1 MARQRAARAM
11 RLGFV
16 LAIIVPMAGLGSCTA
31 PVTVVERGRAVEHH
45 FGNVR
50 VIRPPSEGAFYALGT
65 ETFGIRIE
73 NGLAI
78 GYLESSRIVVPL
90 DCRLVAIVRTREQ
103 FGHLVDTFKGLGRD
117 QLCVTVSP
125 SS

>member
-1 MARQRAARAM
+1 MH
-11 RLGFV
+11 LGFV
-16 LAIIVPMAGLGSCTA
+16 LAIIVPIAGLGSCTA
-31 PVTVVERGRAVEHH
+31 PVTVDEQGRAVEHH
-45 FGNVR
+45 FGYVR
-50 VIRPPSEGAFYALGT
+50 VIRPPTDGAFYALGT
-65 ETFGIRIE
+65 ETLGIRVE
-73 NGLAI
+73 NGVAV

-103 FGHLVDTFKGLGRD
+103 FEHLVDTFKSLGRD